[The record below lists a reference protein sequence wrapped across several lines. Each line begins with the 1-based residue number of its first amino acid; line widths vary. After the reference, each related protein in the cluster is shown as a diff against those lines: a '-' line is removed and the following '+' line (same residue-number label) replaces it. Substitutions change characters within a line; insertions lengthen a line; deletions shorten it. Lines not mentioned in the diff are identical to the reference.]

1 LAQRGH
7 QVLAMDIDTMP
18 GLAHSIGLAQTDMS
32 NDGIPETYGE
42 RQEEVGWVLKDG
54 VDVAELV
61 NQYARPA
68 PDGIRFLQ
76 LGKLPHRVKPGSTA
90 AFRAILN
97 QYRADGWSMVGDLAA
112 GTRQPFFGWSN
123 FAQIILIVVEPSA
136 KSVLSAH
143 RLARL
148 VNRPLPEGEQPQK
161 FAIIANK
168 IRDESD
174 LVELRQLLAETAV
187 RNVPILSTIPYDKE
201 AETAEQEGLAAID
214 SAPKSAVVQAIR
226 ELAVK
231 LEKEI
236 ASSNYLVVQSV

>member
-1 LAQRGH
+1 
-7 QVLAMDIDTMP
+7 
-18 GLAHSIGLAQTDMS
+18 
-32 NDGIPETYGE
+32 
-42 RQEEVGWVLKDG
+42 
-54 VDVAELV
+54 
-61 NQYARPA
+61 
-68 PDGIRFLQ
+68 
-76 LGKLPHRVKPGSTA
+76 
-90 AFRAILN
+90 
-97 QYRADGWSMVGDLAA
+97 MVGDLAA